1 MKMSTGL
8 INHLMNVIIDDEDE
22 KTITVDELI
31 QILFKN
37 PFSDVKVRTTKPLE
51 FNEESKV
58 PIHPYLIGALIDN
71 AIIDKKGGFMLN
83 LTWLKDL
90 LLQFALDRVSDIA
103 VGLVQLLIQAINDN
117 RTDELLSQIQNP
129 VHRQIARMVLDI
141 IEQTLE
147 TVKIPPNNIDK
158 IVLDT
163 GTVVKTT

>member
-1 MKMSTGL
+1 
-8 INHLMNVIIDDEDE
+8 
-22 KTITVDELI
+22 
-31 QILFKN
+31 
-37 PFSDVKVRTTKPLE
+37 
-51 FNEESKV
+51 
-58 PIHPYLIGALIDN
+58 
-71 AIIDKKGGFMLN
+71 MLN

-147 TVKIPPNNIDK
+147 TVKLPPNNVAKVI
-158 IVLDT
+158 LDT

>member
-1 MKMSTGL
+1 MMG
-8 INHLMNVIIDDEDE
+8 
-22 KTITVDELI
+22 
-31 QILFKN
+31 
-37 PFSDVKVRTTKPLE
+37 
-51 FNEESKV
+51 
-58 PIHPYLIGALIDN
+58 
-71 AIIDKKGGFMLN
+71 KKGDYMLN

>member
-1 MKMSTGL
+1 
-8 INHLMNVIIDDEDE
+8 
-22 KTITVDELI
+22 
-31 QILFKN
+31 
-37 PFSDVKVRTTKPLE
+37 
-51 FNEESKV
+51 
-58 PIHPYLIGALIDN
+58 
-71 AIIDKKGGFMLN
+71 MLN

-163 GTVVKTT
+163 GTVVKTAQ

>member
-1 MKMSTGL
+1 MAK
-8 INHLMNVIIDDEDE
+8 IYFYNV
-22 KTITVDELI
+22 TR
-31 QILFKN
+31 
-37 PFSDVKVRTTKPLE
+37 SC
-51 FNEESKV
+51 
-58 PIHPYLIGALIDN
+58 
-71 AIIDKKGGFMLN
+71 AIIGKKGGFMLN

-163 GTVVKTT
+163 GTVVKTAQ